1 MVRRRIPLF
10 VILGILLVSCSQPT
24 FQPTPT
30 IKPTGVLTPFHTITP
45 SPVIS
50 ATRAMVTIP
59 VTPAPTQ
66 TPFTH
71 TVIKSETMLGI
82 AFQYGISLGDL
93 QAANPAVDPHF
104 LSVGTQLVIPINGEI
119 PETMPTPTPVPVEW
133 QQPDCYLT
141 GDGGAWCILSVRN
154 QLETDVENISAWI
167 GLFTPQGTN
176 IAGQVAYSALNIL
189 RAGDTMPL
197 MSYFPAPIPEG
208 FEAQGEILSGL
219 AVAGDDTRYIDLEAI
234 IQRVD
239 ISTDGMQAV
248 VSGEVVLP
256 NDIPQPSQLWAL
268 IVAYDSNGNI
278 VGARRWES
286 SGEAQFTLPVYSI
299 AGKIDHVEVL
309 TDARQ

>member
-1 MVRRRIPLF
+1 
-10 VILGILLVSCSQPT
+10 
-24 FQPTPT
+24 
-30 IKPTGVLTPFHTITP
+30 
-45 SPVIS
+45 
-50 ATRAMVTIP
+50 
-59 VTPAPTQ
+59 
-66 TPFTH
+66 
-71 TVIKSETMLGI
+71 
-82 AFQYGISLGDL
+82 
-93 QAANPAVDPHF
+93 
-104 LSVGTQLVIPINGEI
+104 
-119 PETMPTPTPVPVEW
+119 
-133 QQPDCYLT
+133 
-141 GDGGAWCILSVRN
+141 
-154 QLETDVENISAWI
+154 
-167 GLFTPQGTN
+167 
-176 IAGQVAYSALNIL
+176 
-189 RAGDTMPL
+189 MPL